1 MLTFADV
8 TLKSADL
15 GGESLIPDIHDASI
29 NPFMICDESVTD
41 ELRENVGKGMLKTR
55 IPYKDQNMYNRVFSQ
70 KIYKAAILENEHL
83 KAVFLPELGG
93 RLWSLYDKDAQRD
106 LVYENGAVIYG
117 NLGFSNVWFVGGVE
131 WNVGFR
137 GHSAFGCRTLFT
149 RKLIG
154 KNGNDILQMYE
165 YEEKRGVVYCVNA
178 TLDGGVLL
186 VRPEIHN
193 VSDGETYMY
202 WWTNIAVDETV
213 NTRTFVPTD
222 HSFIT
227 SYREGGYNI
236 SRKKIPFINGADI
249 SPCGM
254 APEAIDY
261 FYDIPKDSKKWI
273 CSLREDGK
281 GLLHCSSDR
290 LIGRKNFLW
299 GQNAGGRH
307 WNEWLTD
314 GRDYYEI
321 QAGLIKTQFEC
332 FLMKKD
338 EVIKWTEAYVG
349 VDFGTNEGD
358 FFEISEKISK
368 KFYNADEK
376 EYLFD
381 VSECCPL
388 WLIGSGKG
396 YLAGLYKGSDICH
409 GFEFPRESVNGATKF
424 YLDLFENNVSEVNV
438 ETDFTV
444 NTEILK
450 ALEKIENRN
459 WFEDYILAI
468 GLYEKEDYDKA
479 YALLCESAKKNSHYL
494 PLTAL
499 ALFEDS
505 INHDRNKAFSLISL
519 AIVQRPDYYPL
530 VCAYAEISIR
540 ATEYN
545 AFISFYE
552 NSCEEI
558 KNTGRVKMYVGQCY
572 TMVGN
577 IEKAEEFINEKL
589 LVPDVREGEYSISNC
604 WVLLKKAI
612 MARDKG
618 VDVNSITDAEVLLEY
633 PVPYSID
640 FRMHPTPIAKK
651 EK

>member
-1 MLTFADV
+1 MLTFTDV

-15 GGESLIPDIHDASI
+15 GGESLIPDIHDASL
-29 NPFMICDESVTD
+29 NPFMICDESVTE
-41 ELRENVGKGMLKTR
+41 ELRENIGKGMLKTR
-55 IPYKDQNMYNRVFSQ
+55 IPYKDQNMYNRTFDH
-70 KIYKAAILENEHL
+70 KTYKAAILENEHL

-117 NLGFSNVWFVGGVE
+117 NLGFSNAWFVGGVE
-131 WNVGFR
+131 WNVGVR

-149 RKLIG
+149 RKLKG

-165 YEEKRGVVYCVNA
+165 YEEKRGVVYCINA
-178 TLDGGVLL
+178 TLDNNVLL
-186 VRPEIHN
+186 VSPEIHN
-193 VSDGETYMY
+193 VSGKDTYMY
-202 WWTNIAVDETV
+202 WWTNIAVDETL

-222 HSFIT
+222 YSIIT

-236 SRKKIPFINGADI
+236 SRKKIPFINGVDM

-261 FYDIPKDSKKWI
+261 FYDIPKSEKKWI
-273 CSLREDGK
+273 CSLDESGK
-281 GLLHCSSDR
+281 GLLHCSTDR

-332 FLMKKD
+332 FVMKKD
-338 EVIKWTEAYVG
+338 EVIKWIEAYVG

-358 FFEISEKISK
+358 FFEISDRISK
-368 KFYNADEK
+368 RFYDCDEK
-376 EYLFD
+376 RCMFDIDEY
-381 VSECCPL
+381 CPL
-388 WLIGSGKG
+388 WLMGSGKG
-396 YLAGLYKGSDICH
+396 YLAGLYKGGELCR
-409 GFEFPRESVNGATKF
+409 GFEFPRDSVNGATRF
-424 YLDLFENNVSEVNV
+424 YLDLLENNPSEINL

-444 NTEILK
+444 NEDILN
-450 ALEKIENRN
+450 LLNNRENRN
-459 WFEDYILAI
+459 WFEDYLLAI
-468 GLYEKEDYDKA
+468 GIYEKEDYDKA
-479 YALLCESAKKNSHYL
+479 YALLIESVNKNPHYL

-505 INHDRNKAFSLISL
+505 INHEGKKAFDLVSR
-519 AIVQRPDYYPL
+519 AVEQRPEYYPL
-530 VCAYAEISIR
+530 VCTYAEIAIR
-540 ATEYN
+540 AEEYD

-552 NSCEEI
+552 NSNEVI
-558 KNTGRVKMYVGQCY
+558 KNIGRVKMYVGQCY

-577 IEKAEEFINEKL
+577 IETAEKYINENL
-589 LVPDVREGEYSISNC
+589 MVPDVREGEYSISNC

-612 MARDKG
+612 MAREKG
-618 VDVNSITDAEVLLEY
+618 IDVKSITDAEVLAEH